1 MAFGHVLREQ
11 LWQEFLGGA
20 DVGNPRLAL

>member
-11 LWQEFLGGA
+11 LRQEFLGGA
-20 DVGNPRLAL
+20 DAGNPHLAL